1 MIRSNVEV
9 IGDFSYILRVG
20 KLENVFGTS
29 TRLFL
34 GVLIFVVAPLLL
46 LAKSYPPQQHP
57 SAAAP
62 TILKNTLDVKT
73 ILKKPDDVKT
83 ILKKTALDLRRPPK
97 RQKERVVR
105 VSYIYS

>member
-34 GVLIFVVAPLLL
+34 GVLIFVVASLLL
-46 LAKSYPPQQHP
+46 LAKRDPPQQHNNNN
-57 SAAAP
+57 
-62 TILKNTLDVKT
+62 KNDVKRSPKAPCSY
-73 ILKKPDDVKT
+73 I
-83 ILKKTALDLRRPPK
+83 LDLN
-97 RQKERVVR
+97 
-105 VSYIYS
+105 